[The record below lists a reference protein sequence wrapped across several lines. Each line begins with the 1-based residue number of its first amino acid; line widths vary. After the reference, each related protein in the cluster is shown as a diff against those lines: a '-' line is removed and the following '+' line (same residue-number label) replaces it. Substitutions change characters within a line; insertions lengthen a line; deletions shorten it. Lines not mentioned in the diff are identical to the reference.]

1 LIGGV
6 ALLLWGLR
14 MVRVAVTEGWGN
26 DMRRIVGKSLSNHY
40 QAFGTGLG
48 VTMLLQSSSATA
60 LLTSSF
66 SGQGLLTAGSAL
78 AVILGADV
86 GTALVAQILTF
97 DLSAL
102 SPTLV
107 AVGVG
112 LFSYAKGGRSKEAG
126 RLMLGIGMMLL
137 ALQLIL
143 AASIPMRESV
153 IIQQIF
159 IALGQDLILAVVF
172 AAILAWAA
180 HSSLAT
186 VLLIITLY
194 SSSALDV
201 SVAFALVLGAN
212 IGGALPPFIATLG
225 ASRSARQPPLGNL
238 LFRMC
243 GVAVCLP
250 FTEVIA
256 QLLSSWDVS
265 QARQIANFHLFF
277 NIGLVVLFF
286 PLINTMASLTARL
299 LPEDPEPTD
308 AIAPKNLDIMAFET
322 PLVAI
327 VNAEREVLRMGEVVE
342 RMLRNAFVALKKN
355 DFELAQKTQTMDK
368 VVNLFDDEI
377 KRYLTSLAREQLTE
391 KESKRCIEIINFA
404 TNLEHI
410 GDIITADLIHN
421 ISQKKVMPRDKMSL
435 QQREEINN
443 LYQPVLKSFHL
454 SMNVFSSGDISMAR
468 LLMAKKYK
476 IGKREKELVVI
487 HLNKLRDEVTY
498 DSKLS
503 ALQLDILRDLKRI
516 NYHLTSVAYPILER
530 AGQLRT
536 RLRSAEAA
544 DVSVPS
550 QLVFGGA
557 TINEL

>member
-1 LIGGV
+1 M

-40 QAFGTGLG
+40 QAFVTGLG

>member
-1 LIGGV
+1 M

-112 LFSYAKGGRSKEAG
+112 LFSYSKGGRSKEAG

-137 ALQLIL
+137 ALKLIL

-159 IALGQDLILAVVF
+159 LALGQDLILAVVF

-186 VLLIITLY
+186 VLLIITL
-194 SSSALDV
+194 SSTSALDV
-201 SVAFALVLGAN
+201 SVAFALILGAN

-225 ASRSARQPPLGNL
+225 ANRSARQPPLGNL
-238 LFRMC
+238 LFRIC
-243 GVAVCLP
+243 GVAICLP

-277 NIGLVVLFF
+277 NIVLVLLFF
-286 PLINTMASLTARL
+286 PLINTMARLTARL
-299 LPEDPEPTD
+299 LPEDQEPTD
-308 AIAPKNLDIMAFET
+308 AITPRNLDIMAFET

-368 VVNLFDDEI
+368 VVNLFDEEI

-421 ISQKKVMPRDKMSL
+421 ISQKKVVPRAKMSL
-435 QQREEINN
+435 QDREEINN

-476 IGKREKELVVI
+476 IGKREKELVVT

-516 NYHLTSVAYPILER
+516 NYHLTSVAYPILEK

-544 DVSVPS
+544 DVSAPS
-550 QLVFGGA
+550 QLAFGGT
-557 TINEL
+557 TINER

>member
-1 LIGGV
+1 V

-40 QAFGTGLG
+40 QAFVTGLG

-212 IGGALPPFIATLG
+212 IGGALPPFIGTLG

>member
-1 LIGGV
+1 M
-6 ALLLWGLR
+6 LLWGLR
-14 MVRVAVTEGWGN
+14 MVRVAVSEGWGN
-26 DMRRIVGKSLSNHY
+26 DMRRILGKSLANHY
-40 QAFGTGLG
+40 QAFGAGLG

-66 SGQGLLTAGSAL
+66 SGQGLLTTASAL

-86 GTALVAQILTF
+86 GTTLVAQILTF

-107 AVGVG
+107 ALGVG
-112 LFSYAKGGRSKEAG
+112 LFSYAKGGRGKEIG

-137 ALQLIL
+137 ALKLIL
-143 AASIPMRESV
+143 AASVPMRESV

-159 IALGQDLILAVVF
+159 VSLSQDLILAVIF

-186 VLLIITLY
+186 VLLIITLA
-194 SSSALDV
+194 STNLLEV
-201 SVAFALVLGAN
+201 SVAFALILGAN

-225 ASRSARQPPLGNL
+225 ANRSARQPPLGNL
-238 LFRMC
+238 IFRIC
-243 GVAVCLP
+243 GVAICLP
-250 FTEVIA
+250 FADIIA
-256 QLLSSWDVS
+256 QLLSTWDLS
-265 QARQIANFHLFF
+265 QARQIANFHMFF
-277 NIGLVVLFF
+277 NIALVLLFF
-286 PLINTMASLTARL
+286 PLINTMVRLTAHL
-299 LPEDPEPTD
+299 LPEDQEQPD
-308 AIAPKNLDIMAFET
+308 AITPRHLDIMAFET

-327 VNAEREVLRMGEVVE
+327 VNAEHEVLRMGEVVE
-342 RMLRNAFVALKKN
+342 RMLRNTFVALKKN
-355 DFELAQKTQTMDK
+355 DLELAQKTQAMDK

-391 KESKRCIEIINFA
+391 KERKRCIEIINFA

-410 GDIITADLIHN
+410 GDIITVDLIHN
-421 ISQKKVMPRDKMSL
+421 ISQKNLMPRAKMSL
-435 QQREEINN
+435 QDREEINN

-454 SMNVFSSGDISMAR
+454 SMNVFSSRDIAMAR

-476 IGKREKELVVI
+476 IVKREKALVVT
-487 HLNKLRDEVTY
+487 HLNKLRDEVNY
-498 DSKLS
+498 DSTLS

-516 NYHLTSVAYPILER
+516 NYHLTSVAYPILEK

-536 RLRSAEAA
+536 RLRSTEKV
-544 DVSVPS
+544 DVSAQS
-550 QLVFGGA
+550 KLMFSGG
-557 TINEL
+557 TNNES

>member
-1 LIGGV
+1 
-6 ALLLWGLR
+6 

-40 QAFGTGLG
+40 QAFVTGLG